1 METVRK
7 LANIWA
13 SHRSVK
19 DDVIYYE
26 FSEKALDVF
35 TQKVVQ
41 ECIEGFHATRI
52 DPSIEKY
59 LFKRLGINVNP

>member
-1 METVRK
+1 MKTVEN
-7 LANIWA
+7 LANVWA
-13 SHRSVK
+13 NTRSVK

-26 FSEKALDVF
+26 FSERALEVF

-52 DPSIEKY
+52 EPSIEKY
-59 LFKRLGINVNP
+59 LFKRLGVE

>member
-13 SHRSVK
+13 NHRSVK

-35 TQKVVQ
+35 TQKVIQ
-41 ECIEGFHATRI
+41 ECVEGFHATRME
-52 DPSIEKY
+52 PSLEKF
-59 LFKRLGINVNP
+59 LCKRLGCDGKS

>member
-13 SHRSVK
+13 NTRSVR

-35 TQKVVQ
+35 TQKVIQ
-41 ECIEGFHATRI
+41 ECIEGFHDTRI
-52 DPSIEKY
+52 EPSLEKY
-59 LFKRLGINVNP
+59 LCKRLGVE